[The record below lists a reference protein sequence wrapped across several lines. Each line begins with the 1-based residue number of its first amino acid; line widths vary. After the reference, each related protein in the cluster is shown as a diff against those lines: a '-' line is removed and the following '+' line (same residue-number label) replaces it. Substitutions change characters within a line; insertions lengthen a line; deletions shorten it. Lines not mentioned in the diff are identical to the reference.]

1 MTVAIVLIGPPA
13 AGKSKVGKKLAKLL
27 DKAFVD
33 TDAIVVRDH
42 GPIAQIFAEHGE
54 PYFRQ
59 LERAA
64 VREALTQD
72 AIISFGGGA
81 VLDPETQRDLE
92 RHVVVLLDVD
102 AASVEDR
109 IALDGKRPLVPD
121 IESWKALVEAR
132 RPLYERL
139 ADRRIDSANRPREEI
154 ARALADWIHSARE
167 FAE

>member
-1 MTVAIVLIGPPA
+1 MAIVLIGPPA

-27 DKAFVD
+27 EKSFVD

-42 GPIAQIFAEHGE
+42 GPITQIFAEHGE

-64 VREALTQD
+64 VVEALAQD
-72 AIISFGGGA
+72 AIIAFGGGA
-81 VLDPETQRDLE
+81 VLDPDTQQDLE

-102 AASVEDR
+102 AESVEGR
-109 IALDGKRPLVPD
+109 IKADGKRPLAPD
-121 IESWKALVEAR
+121 LESWKALVAAR

-139 ADRRIDSANRPREEI
+139 ADRRVETADRPREKI
-154 ARALADWIHSARE
+154 AQELAEWIHGGRE